1 MSEIQKIIAD
11 LPRQAN
17 ATIAGQVLAITAVA
31 VVKNSYTLGVY
42 TRSGLCPLFLFL
54 GPGVLMDAT
63 ITRVWLLAAPLAEGE
78 GMEIVDIEFR
88 HEGSRGGRI
97 LRLYLDK
104 EGGTNVDDLTR
115 VSRQLSELLDAQDTI
130 DGAYT
135 LEVSSPGINR
145 PLKKPEHFAR
155 FIGKRIR
162 IRTRDMI
169 DGRRSFL
176 GILGKV
182 VEDSVTLTQEGKQYL
197 IPFSM
202 IEKSNYEHDWS
213 A

>member
-1 MSEIQKIIAD
+1 M
-11 LPRQAN
+11 
-17 ATIAGQVLAITAVA
+17 
-31 VVKNSYTLGVY
+31 VKTSYTLGVY

-54 GPGVLMDAT
+54 GLELLMDAT
-63 ITRVWLLAAPLAEGE
+63 LTRVWQLAASLVEGE
-78 GMEIVDIEFR
+78 RMEIVDIEFR
-88 HEGSRGGRI
+88 HEGTRGGRV

-104 EGGTNVDDLTR
+104 EGGPSVDDLTR
-115 VSRQLSELLDAQDTI
+115 VSRQLSELLDVEDTI
-130 DGAYT
+130 DGTYT

-145 PLKKPEHFAR
+145 PLKKPAHFER

-162 IRTRDMI
+162 VRTRDLI

-176 GILGKV
+176 GILGEV
-182 VEDSVTLTQEGKQYL
+182 VDDSVILTQEGKRYQ

-202 IEKSNYEHDWS
+202 IEKSNYDHDWS

>member
-1 MSEIQKIIAD
+1 VGFARFFCFWDMD
-11 LPRQAN
+11 DR
-17 ATIAGQVLAITAVA
+17 
-31 VVKNSYTLGVY
+31 
-42 TRSGLCPLFLFL
+42 
-54 GPGVLMDAT
+54 MDAT
-63 ITRVWLLAAPLAEGE
+63 LSQVWELAAPLTEHEGL
-78 GMEIVDIEFR
+78 EIVDIELR
-88 HEGSRGGRI
+88 YEGSRGGRV

-104 EGGTNVDDLTR
+104 SGGPNVEDLSR
-115 VSRQLSELLDAQDTI
+115 ISRQLSELLDARDAI

-145 PLKKPEHFAR
+145 PLRKPAHFIP

-176 GILGKV
+176 GILGEV
-182 VEDSVTLTQEGKQYL
+182 VNDGVILAQEGKHYR
-197 IPFSM
+197 ISFSV

>member
-1 MSEIQKIIAD
+1 M
-11 LPRQAN
+11 
-17 ATIAGQVLAITAVA
+17 
-31 VVKNSYTLGVY
+31 VKTSYTLGVY

-54 GPGVLMDAT
+54 GLELLMDAT
-63 ITRVWLLAAPLAEGE
+63 LTRVWQLAASLVEGE
-78 GMEIVDIEFR
+78 RMEIVDIEFR
-88 HEGSRGGRI
+88 HEGTRGGRV

-104 EGGTNVDDLTR
+104 EGGPSVDDLTR
-115 VSRQLSELLDAQDTI
+115 VSRQLSELLDAEDTI
-130 DGAYT
+130 DGTYT

-145 PLKKPEHFAR
+145 PLKKPAHFER

-162 IRTRDMI
+162 VRTRDLI

-176 GILGKV
+176 GILGEV
-182 VEDSVTLTQEGKQYL
+182 VDDSVILTQEGKRYQ

-202 IEKSNYEHDWS
+202 IEKSNYDHDWS

>member
-1 MSEIQKIIAD
+1 
-11 LPRQAN
+11 
-17 ATIAGQVLAITAVA
+17 
-31 VVKNSYTLGVY
+31 
-42 TRSGLCPLFLFL
+42 
-54 GPGVLMDAT
+54 MDAT
-63 ITRVWLLAAPLAEGE
+63 IMRVWQLAAPLAEGE
-78 GMEIVDIEFR
+78 GMEIVDVEFR

-115 VSRQLSELLDAQDTI
+115 MSRQLSELLDAEDTI

-182 VEDSVTLTQEGKQYL
+182 VDESVTLIQEGKQYR

>member
-1 MSEIQKIIAD
+1 MD
-11 LPRQAN
+11 P
-17 ATIAGQVLAITAVA
+17 
-31 VVKNSYTLGVY
+31 TL
-42 TRSGLCPLFLFL
+42 
-54 GPGVLMDAT
+54 
-63 ITRVWLLAAPLAEGE
+63 TRVWQLAALLAEGE
-78 GMEIVDIEFR
+78 GMEIVDIDFR
-88 HEGSRGGRI
+88 HEGSRGGRV

-104 EGGTNVDDLTR
+104 EGGPNMDDLSR

-145 PLKKPEHFAR
+145 PLKKPAHFAR
-155 FIGKRIR
+155 FVGKRIR
-162 IRTRDMI
+162 VRTWDLV

-176 GILGKV
+176 GILGQV
-182 VEDSVTLTQEGKQYL
+182 VEDSVILTQEGKRYQ

>member
-1 MSEIQKIIAD
+1 MD
-11 LPRQAN
+11 P
-17 ATIAGQVLAITAVA
+17 
-31 VVKNSYTLGVY
+31 TL
-42 TRSGLCPLFLFL
+42 
-54 GPGVLMDAT
+54 
-63 ITRVWLLAAPLAEGE
+63 TRVWQLAAPLAEGE
-78 GMEIVDIEFR
+78 GMEIVDIDFR
-88 HEGSRGGRI
+88 HEGSRGGRV

-104 EGGTNVDDLTR
+104 EGGPNMDDLSR

-130 DGAYT
+130 EGAYT

-145 PLKKPEHFAR
+145 PLKKPAHFAR
-155 FIGKRIR
+155 FVGKRIR
-162 IRTRDMI
+162 VRTWDLV

-176 GILGKV
+176 GILGQV
-182 VEDSVTLTQEGKQYL
+182 VEDSVILTQEGKRYQ

>member
-1 MSEIQKIIAD
+1 MD
-11 LPRQAN
+11 R
-17 ATIAGQVLAITAVA
+17 TIE
-31 VVKNSYTLGVY
+31 
-42 TRSGLCPLFLFL
+42 
-54 GPGVLMDAT
+54 
-63 ITRVWLLAAPLAEGE
+63 RVWRVAAPLAARE

-88 HEGSRGGRI
+88 REGGRSGRV

-104 EGGTNVDDLTR
+104 EGGPRMDDLGR
-115 VSRQLSELLDAQDTI
+115 VSRALSEILDAEDVV
-130 DGAYT
+130 DGPYT

-145 PLKKPEHFAR
+145 PLTRPEHFSR
-155 FIGKRIR
+155 FVGKRIR
-162 IRTRDMI
+162 VRTRDAI

-182 VEDSVTLTQEGKQYL
+182 IEDTIILKQDGTEFQ
-197 IPFSM
+197 IAFAN